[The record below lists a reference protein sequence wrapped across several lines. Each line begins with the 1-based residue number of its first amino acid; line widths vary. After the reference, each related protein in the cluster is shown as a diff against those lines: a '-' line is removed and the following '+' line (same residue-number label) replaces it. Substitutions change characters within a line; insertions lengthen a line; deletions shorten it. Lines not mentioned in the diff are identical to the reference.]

1 MSVTSQGSVRDL
13 AARHGI
19 RPSKSLGQNF
29 LTDTNLARAIV
40 ADAEIGPDDRVV
52 EVGAGLGSLSRAIA
66 EAGPRRLLA
75 LEFDR
80 SLLPALEEAVAG
92 LPVEVVHADATKV
105 DWDLLLDEERWVL
118 CANLPYNVGTTI
130 VLDVLQRVPQVTR
143 LVVMLQREVGERLVA
158 SPGEEAYGAAS
169 VKVAYRSRARLVR
182 NVPPEVFWPRPSVG
196 SVIVRL
202 DRLASPPVQVD
213 EESLWRLVGEAF
225 SQRRKTMRNALRRL
239 GVPEPDALLAS
250 CGLQPAVR
258 PEQLGLEEF
267 ARLAE
272 AMR

>member
-1 MSVTSQGSVRDL
+1 MRVTSVGSVRDL

-19 RPSKSLGQNF
+19 RPSKALGQNF

-40 ADAEIGPDDRVV
+40 SDAEVGPGDRVV
-52 EVGAGLGSLSRAIA
+52 EVGAGLGSLTRAIA
-66 EAGPRRLLA
+66 EAGPGRLLA

-92 LPVEVVHADATKV
+92 LPVEVVHADATKL
-105 DWDLLLDEERWVL
+105 DWGLLLGEGPWVL

-158 SPGEEAYGAAS
+158 SPGEEAYGAVS

-182 NVPPEVFWPRPSVG
+182 SVPPEVFWPRPSVG

-202 DRLASPPVQVD
+202 DRLGSPPVQVD
-213 EESLWRLVGEAF
+213 EGSLWRLVGEAF